1 MEEREHL
8 VQVLQQASEAIK
20 RNDVAKLKE
29 LSNQTIH
36 TASIHKDT
44 DSISVATI
52 LYSIGKILERE
63 EFKKFKGCAEFC
75 GNVGNILEE
84 AVNALKKNDEAT
96 FKNKLQEVMTSIKKL
111 SPNSRK
117 NVEEVF
123 RKAQINKASKIY
135 EHGISMENTANLLGI
150 TMFELAGYS
159 GGKEVSDTP
168 EAKTVDVKTRIKFA
182 MDMFS

>member
-8 VQVLQQASEAIK
+8 VEVLQQASEAIK
-20 RNDVAKLKE
+20 KNDVAKLKE

-36 TASIHKDT
+36 TASTHKDT

-52 LYSIGKILERE
+52 IYSIGKILERE
-63 EFKKFKGCAEFC
+63 EFQKVKGCTEFC
-75 GNVGNILEE
+75 ASVGRVIGE
-84 AVNALKKNDEAT
+84 AVSALKKNDEVA
-96 FKNKLQEVMTSIKKL
+96 FKNKLQEIMTSVKKL
-111 SPNSRK
+111 SPNLRK
-117 NVEEVF
+117 DVQEVF

-135 EHGISMENTANLLGI
+135 EHGISMQNTANLLGI

>member
-1 MEEREHL
+1 MEERDHL
-8 VQVLQQASEAIK
+8 VNVLQQASEAIK

-29 LSNQTIH
+29 LSDQTIH
-36 TASIHKDT
+36 AASIHKDT

-52 LYSIGKILERE
+52 IYSIGKVLERDR
-63 EFKKFKGCAEFC
+63 FKKVKGCAEFC
-75 GNVGNILEE
+75 GNVGRFIEE
-84 AVNALKKNDEAT
+84 AVSALKKGDEVT
-96 FKNKLQEVMTSIKKL
+96 FKNKLQEIISSVKKL
-111 SPNSRK
+111 SPNLRK
-117 NVEEVF
+117 NVEDVF

-159 GGKEVSDTP
+159 GQKGTADVP

-182 MDMFS
+182 MDMFT

>member
-1 MEEREHL
+1 M
-8 VQVLQQASEAIK
+8 
-20 RNDVAKLKE
+20 
-29 LSNQTIH
+29 
-36 TASIHKDT
+36 
-44 DSISVATI
+44 
-52 LYSIGKILERE
+52 
-63 EFKKFKGCAEFC
+63 
-75 GNVGNILEE
+75 GNILEE

-159 GGKEVSDTP
+159 VGTEVSDTP

>member
-1 MEEREHL
+1 MEERDHL
-8 VQVLQQASEAIK
+8 VEVLQQASEAIK
-20 RNDVAKLKE
+20 KNDIGKLKE

-52 LYSIGKILERE
+52 IYSIGKILERE
-63 EFKKFKGCAEFC
+63 EFQKVKGCDEFC
-75 GNVGNILEE
+75 ANVGRVIGE
-84 AVNALKKNDEAT
+84 AVNALKKNDEVV
-96 FKNKLQEVMTSIKKL
+96 FKNKLQEIMTSVKKL
-111 SPNSRK
+111 SPNLK
-117 NVEEVF
+117 KDVQEVF

-135 EHGISMENTANLLGI
+135 EHGISMQNTANLLGI

-159 GGKEVSDTP
+159 GGKGVSDTP
-168 EAKTVDVKTRIKFA
+168 EAKTIDVKTRIKFA

>member
-20 RNDVAKLKE
+20 RNDVVRLKE

-36 TASIHKDT
+36 TASARKDT

-63 EFKKFKGCAEFC
+63 EFRKFKGCTEFC
-75 GNVGNILEE
+75 AGVGNILGE
-84 AVNALKKNDEAT
+84 AVSALKKNDEAT
-96 FKNKLQEVMTSIKKL
+96 FKNKLQEIMASMKKL

-159 GGKEVSDTP
+159 GEKEVSDTP